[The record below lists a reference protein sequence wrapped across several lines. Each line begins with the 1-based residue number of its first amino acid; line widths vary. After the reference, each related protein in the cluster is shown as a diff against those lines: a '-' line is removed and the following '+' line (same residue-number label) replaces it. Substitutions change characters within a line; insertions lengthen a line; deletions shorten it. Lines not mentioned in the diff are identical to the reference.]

1 MTEKVSDQPESH
13 DDKEKVVEYSVPS
26 WQVSSRF
33 SQAGATLFDSSQ
45 DIIFCFSPGLEC
57 FRKDGLQGG
66 DIILY
71 GDRVW
76 EA

>member
-13 DDKEKVVEYSVPS
+13 DDKEKVVEYSMPS

-33 SQAGATLFDSSQ
+33 SQAPATLFDSSQ

-57 FRKDGLQGG
+57 SRKDGLQGG